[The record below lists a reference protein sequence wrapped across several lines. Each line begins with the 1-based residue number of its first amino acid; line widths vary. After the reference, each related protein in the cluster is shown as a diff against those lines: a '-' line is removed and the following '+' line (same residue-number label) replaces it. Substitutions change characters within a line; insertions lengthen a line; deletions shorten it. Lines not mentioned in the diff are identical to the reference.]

1 MRHCPQTDCHG
12 EIFTNDGAAA
22 RCASA
27 MTATTRS
34 TLYLAI
40 IYIALTMAFGWW
52 MEKQFRSATRGV
64 MADTAA
70 LIGREV
76 SDALH
81 DVSIDQL
88 IGGDHAARA
97 RLRAAIGYT
106 ARQSAVLSGLSVVD
120 REGRVVASEN
130 SQLQG
135 QHLAKPKDVFA
146 QDQKPHLISSFAGP
160 FDLGTYLLL
169 TPVFNNN
176 ALVGYIQMNV
186 NNRSMGR
193 FYEGIYWRLLL
204 FALVGLAAILTISI
218 LLHLRL
224 SRLQQRLADMFD
236 VALSGREANATV
248 DKELA
253 PIQSVAN
260 RLGRE
265 LTAARAGA
273 EFARRERDAV
283 AKVFQ
288 FGVLLWSPEGELE
301 FANEAARQI
310 LTGGQP
316 EQLAEQVQQMREALV
331 ATAAQVSGGVSP
343 VQRDIELTIDGT
355 VRRFRLE
362 MYAMDQ
368 PESRR
373 YLAVIKDRDMITA
386 LENDLRTATR
396 FYGLAILYVGAAHD
410 LRGPLNNMVVY
421 LELLK
426 QSARRAAQRE
436 PESEESISQR
446 KYIEMIQQSIYSL
459 NSYVQALLDLTAP
472 AKDVTDETDVG
483 QALTEIAGLLRAPAK
498 LQGVALDWHLP
509 DKPLRVI
516 GQPVQ
521 LRQALLNVIINALEA
536 MPIGGA
542 LTVRGASTD
551 AGIDIEI
558 CDKGA
563 GIPEVLQERIFD
575 MHFTTK
581 AGRTGI
587 GLYVARSIIQEHGGT
602 LEVHSKL
609 GAGSCFQ
616 VHLPVGAVAAQAEN
630 Y

>member
-1 MRHCPQTDCHG
+1 M
-12 EIFTNDGAAA
+12 NAA
-22 RCASA
+22 
-27 MTATTRS
+27 TRS
-34 TLYLAI
+34 TLYLAA
-40 IYIALTMAFGWW
+40 IYIALTAALGWW
-52 MEKQFRSATRGV
+52 METQFRSATRGV

-76 SDALH
+76 SGALH

-88 IGGDHAARA
+88 IGGDHATRA

-120 REGRVVASEN
+120 RDGRVVASEN
-130 SQLQG
+130 NTLLG
-135 QHLAKPKDVFA
+135 AHLAKPKDIFA
-146 QDQKPHLISSFAGP
+146 QDQKPHLISSYAGP
-160 FDLGTYLLL
+160 FDPGTHLLL

-204 FALVGLAAILTISI
+204 FAVVGLAAIVTISI

-224 SRLQQRLADMFD
+224 SRMQQRLTHMFD
-236 VALSGREANATV
+236 LALSGRETSATE
-248 DKELA
+248 DQDLA

-288 FGVLLWSPEGELE
+288 FGVLLCNPDGGLE
-301 FANEAARQI
+301 FANEAAHQM
-310 LTGGQP
+310 LTGNQP
-316 EQLAEQVQQMREALV
+316 DQLAAQVVQMREVLR
-331 ATAAQVSGGVSP
+331 TTTAQVSGGVSP
-343 VQRDIELTIDGT
+343 VQRDFELAIDGAR
-355 VRRFRLE
+355 RRFRLE
-362 MYAMDQ
+362 MYGMDQ
-368 PESRR
+368 PESRH

-426 QSARRAAQRE
+426 QSARRTAQRE
-436 PESEESISQR
+436 PESEESASQR

-472 AKDVTDETDVG
+472 AKDVTTETDIG

-498 LQGVALDWHLP
+498 LQGVALDWQLP
-509 DKPLRVI
+509 EKPMRVV

-521 LRQALLNVIINALEA
+521 LRQALLNIIINALEA
-536 MPIGGA
+536 MPAGGT
-542 LTVRGASTD
+542 LTVRGSSAEDS
-551 AGIDIEI
+551 IEVDI

-563 GIPEVLQERIFD
+563 GIPEALQERIFE
-575 MHFTTK
+575 MHFSTK
-581 AGRTGI
+581 EGRTGI
-587 GLYVARSIIQEHGGT
+587 GLYVARSIVHEHGGT
-602 LEVHSKL
+602 VTVDSRL
-609 GAGSCFQ
+609 GAGSCFR
-616 VHLPVGAVAAQAEN
+616 VHLPVTSPANDATE
-630 Y
+630 

>member
-1 MRHCPQTDCHG
+1 M
-12 EIFTNDGAAA
+12 NAA
-22 RCASA
+22 
-27 MTATTRS
+27 TRS
-34 TLYLAI
+34 TLYLAA
-40 IYIALTMAFGWW
+40 IYIVLMVALGWW
-52 MEKQFRSATRGV
+52 METQFRAATRGV

-76 SDALH
+76 SGALH

-88 IGGDHAARA
+88 IGGDHATRA

-106 ARQSAVLSGLSVVD
+106 ARQSAVLGGLSVVD
-120 REGRVVASEN
+120 RQGRVVASEN
-130 SQLQG
+130 NTLLG

-146 QDQKPHLISSFAGP
+146 QDQKPHLISSYTGP
-160 FDLGTYLLL
+160 FDPGTYLLL

-186 NNRSMGR
+186 NNRSLGR

-204 FALVGLAAILTISI
+204 FAVVGLAAIVTISI

-224 SRLQQRLADMFD
+224 SRLQQRLTHMFD
-236 VALSGREANATV
+236 LALAGRETGAPEDQALV
-248 DKELA
+248 
-253 PIQSVAN
+253 PIQSVAI

-288 FGVLLWSPEGELE
+288 FGMLLWSPEGELE
-301 FANEAARQI
+301 FANEAARQM
-310 LTGGQP
+310 LTGNQP
-316 EQLAEQVQQMREALV
+316 EQLAAQVTRMREVLA
-331 ATAAQVSGGVSP
+331 ATAAQVSGDASP
-343 VQRDIELTIDGT
+343 VQRDFELTIDGAL
-355 VRRFRLE
+355 RRFRLE
-362 MYAMDQ
+362 MYGMDQ

-396 FYGLAILYVGAAHD
+396 FYGLATLYVGAVHD

-426 QSARRAAQRE
+426 QAARRAAQRE
-436 PESEESISQR
+436 PESDESASQR
-446 KYIEMIQQSIYSL
+446 KYIETIQQSIYSL

-472 AKDVTDETDVG
+472 ADDVTTEIDLG

-498 LQGVALDWHLP
+498 LQGVTLDWQLP
-509 DKPLRVI
+509 EKPMRVV

-521 LRQALLNVIINALEA
+521 LRQALLNIIINALEA
-536 MPIGGA
+536 MPTGGT
-542 LTVRGASTD
+542 LTVRGSSAD
-551 AGIDIEI
+551 DRIEIDI

-563 GIPEVLQERIFD
+563 GISDALHERIFE
-575 MHFTTK
+575 MHFSTK
-581 AGRTGI
+581 EGRTGI
-587 GLYVARSIIQEHGGT
+587 GLYVARSIVREHGGDIAVT
-602 LEVHSKL
+602 SKP
-609 GAGSCFQ
+609 GAGSCFH
-616 VHLPVGAVAAQAEN
+616 VRLPVVRNVPEAAE
-630 Y
+630 

>member
-1 MRHCPQTDCHG
+1 MK
-12 EIFTNDGAAA
+12 
-22 RCASA
+22 ASA
-27 MTATTRS
+27 RS
-34 TLYLAI
+34 TLYLAAV
-40 IYIALTMAFGWW
+40 YIALTVALGWW
-52 MEKQFRSATRGV
+52 METQFRAATRGV

-76 SDALH
+76 SGALH

-88 IGGDHAARA
+88 IGGDHATRA

-120 REGRVVASEN
+120 RDGRVVASEN
-130 SQLQG
+130 NTLVG
-135 QHLAKPKDVFA
+135 QRLAKPKDIFA
-146 QDQKPHLISSFAGP
+146 QDQKPHLISSYAGP
-160 FDLGTYLLL
+160 FDPGTHLLL
-169 TPVFNNN
+169 TPIFNNN

-204 FALVGLAAILTISI
+204 FALVGLVAIVTISM

-224 SRLQQRLADMFD
+224 SRLQQRLTQMFD
-236 VALSGREANATV
+236 LALAGRDTAAME
-248 DKELA
+248 DQDLA
-253 PIQSVAN
+253 PMQSVAN

-265 LTAARAGA
+265 LSAARAGA

-288 FGVLLWSPEGELE
+288 FGVLLCGLDGELE
-301 FANEAARQI
+301 FANEAAQQM
-310 LTGGQP
+310 LTGNQP
-316 EQLAEQVQQMREALV
+316 ELLATQVAQMRELLST
-331 ATAAQVSGGVSP
+331 TAAQVSGGVSP
-343 VQRDIELTIDGT
+343 VQRDFELPIDGA
-355 VRRFRLE
+355 RRCFRLE

-368 PESRR
+368 PGSRR
-373 YLAVIKDRDMITA
+373 FLAVIKDRDMIRA

-396 FYGLAILYVGAAHD
+396 FYCLATLYIGAAHD

-426 QSARRAAQRE
+426 QAARRTAQRE
-436 PESEESISQR
+436 PESEESASQR

-472 AKDVTDETDVG
+472 AKDVLTETDIG

-498 LQGVALDWHLP
+498 LQGVALDWQLSE
-509 DKPLRVI
+509 KPLRVI

-521 LRQALLNVIINALEA
+521 LRQALLNIIINALEA
-536 MPIGGA
+536 MPAGGC
-542 LTVRGASTD
+542 LTVRGSSAEQ
-551 AGIDIEI
+551 GIAIEI

-563 GIPEVLQERIFD
+563 GIPEALQDRIFD
-575 MHFTTK
+575 MHFSTK
-581 AGRTGI
+581 EGRTGI
-587 GLYVARSIIQEHGGT
+587 GLYVARSIVQEHGGT
-602 LEVHSKL
+602 ITVDSKL
-609 GAGSCFQ
+609 GAGSCFH
-616 VHLPVGAVAAQAEN
+616 VHLPTNRVDEDAAA
-630 Y
+630 